1 MTRSVFTTPLLTP
14 CLRLIANAWL
24 KLAGWRVNAP
34 EVPAPPFL
42 FIGAPHTSNWDF
54 MLLLAGVLH
63 LRLDVRWMGKH
74 TLFPRGLGWFM
85 RWLGGIPVNRTRA
98 HNMVPRMAT
107 LLREH
112 PETILCV
119 PPEGTRSKVREWK
132 TGFYHIA
139 DQAGVPILMAAVDAE
154 HRQLLMLGQF
164 HPSGDVDEDMVKI
177 REHYRPFKG
186 IRPEN
191 ASDPD

>member
-24 KLAGWRVNAP
+24 KLAGWQVNAP

-63 LRLDVRWMGKH
+63 LGLDVRWMGKH

-164 HPSGDVDEDMVKI
+164 HPSGDVDQDMVKI

-186 IRPEN
+186 IKPEN

>member
-1 MTRSVFTTPLLTP
+1 
-14 CLRLIANAWL
+14 
-24 KLAGWRVNAP
+24 
-34 EVPAPPFL
+34 
-42 FIGAPHTSNWDF
+42 
-54 MLLLAGVLH
+54 
-63 LRLDVRWMGKH
+63 
-74 TLFPRGLGWFM
+74 
-85 RWLGGIPVNRTRA
+85 
-98 HNMVPRMAT
+98 MAT